1 MDTINVLKRINKQ
14 KKEKVLMET
23 IHFQER
29 LFRRAMKKDFPI
41 CEKLKMIK
49 IIHSNIKEHFSMKL
63 SKVGTGINEIA
74 QRKVSELYDQMG
86 EYIRKLLDE
95 YQFENRQEIEN
106 MMRPTRVEVIRAH
119 EKEYSQIVIITNALF
134 TDINDEFFKSYQIDL
149 GNYNRY
155 MIINVP
161 NEITSIDLLIDVT
174 NTPENKFS
182 KFEGATIDI
191 QLSDVRDH
199 DIVFRSPECSYDA
212 VLNFM
217 VSCITNTYT
226 DVIMMT
232 LYRTDSPDSHIV
244 NLLCEASAKYNKSV
258 FVYIEPNAKGNE
270 RMNLEIMNKLKMF
283 NVIVLNSCKFKVH
296 AKMFLALST
305 KTDEMYAHFS
315 TGNYNL
321 NSVGVYTD
329 IQLFTSDPSKII
341 PAADIFKN
349 QMIGL
354 PIDVYG
360 IQYPNRLLRDK
371 ASIWFSPR
379 DLKNTFIGLIY
390 NEIGKG
396 KDGRI
401 IIKANSLADPE
412 IISHLYAA
420 VEAGVNVRVI
430 IRSICLMEMVP
441 WQLCDDYNLE
451 IESYCGRYLE
461 HDRIYIFGD
470 RVFIASADL
479 SFRNMHKRIEYM
491 AELTNDKNK
500 RYIEMILDTLFL
512 INGVKFVKVADP
524 LIGNIWEC
532 VSNLDG
538 ELVTDLQEKLIRESQ
553 KRNVFVEC

>member
-1 MDTINVLKRINKQ
+1 MDTINALKRINKQ

-23 IHFQER
+23 IYFQER

-41 CEKLKMIK
+41 YEKLKMIK
-49 IIHSNIKEHFSMKL
+49 IIHGNIKEHFSMKL
-63 SKVGTGINEIA
+63 SKVGNGINEVA
-74 QRKVSELYDQMG
+74 QRKVSELYEQMG
-86 EYIRKLLDE
+86 DYIRKTLE
-95 YQFENRQEIEN
+95 TYQIENRSEIEKTIRN
-106 MMRPTRVEVIRAH
+106 TRVEIIKAH

-134 TDINDEFFKSYQIDL
+134 TEIDDNFFKSYKIDL
-149 GNYNRY
+149 CDYARY

-161 NEITSIDLLIDVT
+161 DEITGIDLLI
-174 NTPENKFS
+174 NAMNAPENKFQ
-182 KFEGATIDI
+182 KNDGCDIDI
-191 QLSDVRDH
+191 QLSDVKNRD
-199 DIVFRSPECSYDA
+199 ILFRSPECSYDA

-217 VSCITNTYT
+217 VSCITNTHI

-232 LYRTDSPDSHIV
+232 LYRTDSPDSHII

-283 NVIVLNSCKFKVH
+283 NVIVLNNCKFKVH

-305 KTDEMYAHFS
+305 RTDDMYAHFS

-354 PIDVYG
+354 PIGVYG
-360 IQYPNRLLRDK
+360 VQYPNRILGYK

-379 DLKNTFIGLIY
+379 DLKNILIGLIY

-396 KDGRI
+396 KNGRI

-420 VEAGVNVRVI
+420 VEAGVKVRLI

-441 WQLCDDYNLE
+441 WQLCDDYNME

-470 RVFIASADL
+470 RTFIASADL

-491 AELTNDKNK
+491 AEVTNDSNK

-512 INGVKFVKVADP
+512 TNKVKFVKIADP

-538 ELVTDLQEKLIRESQ
+538 ELISDYQEKLIGESQ
-553 KRNVFVEC
+553 KRTVFVEC